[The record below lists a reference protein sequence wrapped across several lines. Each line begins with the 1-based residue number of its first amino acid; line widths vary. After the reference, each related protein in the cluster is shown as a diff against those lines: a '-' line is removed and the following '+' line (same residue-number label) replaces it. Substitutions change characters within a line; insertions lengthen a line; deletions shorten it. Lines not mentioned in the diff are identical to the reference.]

1 MSDQPLAPHTTIDQS
16 GQTVLGNQTNSATSI
31 HLTRLDPAN
40 RRNQRN
46 HAVLRQA
53 VRRFWIEG
61 VLHSSLY
68 NAVLIRLGLD
78 LQPGAVD
85 NRPWNLILHQPGQPS
100 YTIAADKPLVE
111 LFDDMDQ
118 QLLILGEP
126 GFGKTTTLLALA
138 DGLLTR
144 TAADPTLP
152 TPVIFN
158 LSSWAETQLATRN
171 AVSRFSRGGRRFL
184 QKVLAVIMPFLANR
198 VGIAKSEPNLEK
210 WLIKEL
216 NTRYQIP
223 HKVAQIWIAN
233 DELLLLLD
241 GLDEVA
247 EDQRADCVDAIN
259 RFRHEHVV
267 AIAVCSRTAEYA
279 GLATRLKLVGA
290 VAISPLTPP
299 QIEGYITHAGPHVA
313 ALRHVLATNPELRD
327 LAQTPLLLSIMT
339 LAYQDRGAPA
349 LIPDIASRTVRQQ
362 LFDRYISRMFQ
373 LIGLS
378 FGLDSEIET
387 QTHLNFSWKNGLFS
401 GLVGGLM
408 GGLSF
413 GVQELASWQVS
424 KGSWEALLKACLMG
438 GLGFGLMGGLSFG
451 LMNDKRSIAGQLK
464 VLPNQGIWQSLK
476 NGLIFELIFVIS
488 GWLIGGL
495 QAGLSFGLIAG
506 LMSGLGACSRH
517 LTLRWL
523 LYFEEFMPW
532 NYARFLDYAASR
544 LFLRK
549 VGGGYVFVHRLLLEH
564 FASLTDE
571 DIARIT
577 TGIKSG

>member
-1 MSDQPLAPHTTIDQS
+1 
-16 GQTVLGNQTNSATSI
+16 
-31 HLTRLDPAN
+31 
-40 RRNQRN
+40 
-46 HAVLRQA
+46 
-53 VRRFWIEG
+53 
-61 VLHSSLY
+61 
-68 NAVLIRLGLD
+68 
-78 LQPGAVD
+78 
-85 NRPWNLILHQPGQPS
+85 
-100 YTIAADKPLVE
+100 
-111 LFDDMDQ
+111 
-118 QLLILGEP
+118 
-126 GFGKTTTLLALA
+126 
-138 DGLLTR
+138 
-144 TAADPTLP
+144 
-152 TPVIFN
+152 
-158 LSSWAETQLATRN
+158 
-171 AVSRFSRGGRRFL
+171 
-184 QKVLAVIMPFLANR
+184 MPFLANR

-233 DELLLLLD
+233 DELRLLLD

-373 LIGLS
+373 HRGMTHYYPSDQTICWLQCLAKQMVARSQSLLSIERLQPDWLKSRSHYNLYQTISVLNAVLSVGLSFGLAGGLSFGLIVGLIIGLS

-387 QTHLNFSWKNGLFS
+387 HTHLNFSWKNGLFS